1 MIYAVRSAD
10 VKHGKLEETF
20 EWAVRV
26 AMYVNGKHGTN
37 LQVLRNVGGPGQ
49 RVHWLASYDSLAAY
63 EEMGAKIVA
72 DEGYQTLLAELR
84 DKELLGDWE
93 DNLFATVP

>member
-20 EWAVRV
+20 EWGVRV
-26 AMYVNGKHGTN
+26 AAHVNQKLGTN
-37 LQVLRNVGGPGQ
+37 LQVLRNVGGAGQ
-49 RVHWLASYDSLAAY
+49 RIHWVATYDSLAAY
-63 EEMGAKIVA
+63 EATGVKIVA
-72 DEGYQTLLAELR
+72 DEGYQVLVAELR
-84 DKELLGDWE
+84 DKELIGDWS

>member
-20 EWAVRV
+20 EWAVRA
-26 AMYVNGKHGTN
+26 AMHVNGKHGTN
-37 LQVLRNVGGPGQ
+37 LQVLRNVGGAGY
-49 RVHWLASYDSLAAY
+49 RVHWVATYDSLAAY
-63 EEMGAKIVA
+63 EEAGTNIAA
-72 DEGYQTLLAELR
+72 DEGYQALVAEALGK
-84 DKELLGDWE
+84 DLIGDWG

>member
-26 AMYVNGKHGTN
+26 AAHVNEKQGTN
-37 LQVLRNVGGPGQ
+37 LQVLRNVGGAGQ
-49 RVHWLASYDSLAAY
+49 RVHWVATYDSLAAY
-63 EEMGAKIVA
+63 EEIGAKIVA
-72 DEGYQTLLAELR
+72 DEGYQALVAELR